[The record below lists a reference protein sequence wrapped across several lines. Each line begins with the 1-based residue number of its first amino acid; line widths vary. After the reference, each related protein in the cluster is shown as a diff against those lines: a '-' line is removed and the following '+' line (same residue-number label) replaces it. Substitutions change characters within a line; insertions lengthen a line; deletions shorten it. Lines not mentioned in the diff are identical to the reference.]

1 MYWITKLEGIVLY
14 KAVVFF
20 DLDGTLFDDDKNV
33 SQQNIDAI
41 QELKRNDILP
51 IISTGRNIFE
61 IDYVLNATKIDSIV
75 SANGSFVQ
83 YEGKK
88 LDAEIVPR
96 EVIEDLLE
104 FARRQGDVVAFYN
117 DREFALTADNDL
129 TVENYKLLRLETQVD
144 PKWYLKHDVNFMCV
158 FNYDKD
164 KRYQDKFEGEL
175 SLVRN
180 NPRCMDTMNWGV
192 SKQTGIQ
199 TLMKK
204 AGLQGVP
211 SYAFGDQLND
221 LQMFA
226 EVDHPVSMGN
236 GHEKAK
242 AAAEYI
248 TDTNMD
254 GGIVKGLR
262 HYGLIK

>member
-1 MYWITKLEGIVLY
+1 MYKG
-14 KAVVFF
+14 VVFF

-41 QELKRNDILP
+41 QELKRNQILP

-61 IDYVLNATKIDSIV
+61 INYVLDSTKINSIV
-75 SANGSFVQ
+75 SANGSYVQ

-88 LDAEIVPR
+88 LDAEVIPQN
-96 EVIEDLLE
+96 VIEDLLE
-104 FARRQGDVVAFYN
+104 FAHRQRDVVAFYN
-117 DREFALTADNDL
+117 NEELALTADNDL
-129 TVENYKLLRLETQVD
+129 TDENYRILRLHTKVD
-144 PKWYLKHDVNFMCV
+144 PKWYLTHDVNFMCV

-164 KRYQDKFEGEL
+164 KRYQDKFAGEL

-199 TLMKK
+199 TLMKRE
-204 AGLQGVP
+204 GLQGVP

-226 EVDHPVSMGN
+226 EVDHPIAMGN
-236 GHEKAK
+236 GHDKAK
-242 AAAEYI
+242 AAAEFV
-248 TDTNMD
+248 TDTNMND
-254 GGIVKGLR
+254 GIVKGLR

>member
-1 MYWITKLEGIVLY
+1 MYKGI
-14 KAVVFF
+14 VFF

-61 IDYVLNATKIDSIV
+61 IQYVLDETKIDSIV
-75 SANGSFVQ
+75 SANGSYVQ

-88 LDAEIVPR
+88 LDAEVIPTS
-96 EVIEDLLE
+96 VIEDTLE
-104 FARRQGDVVAFYN
+104 FARRQGDAVAFYN
-117 DREFALTADNDL
+117 NKEFRLTEENDM
-129 TVENYKLLRLETQVD
+129 TIENYKLLRLDAKVE

-158 FNYDKD
+158 FNTNKD
-164 KRYQDKFEGEL
+164 KRYQDKFEGVL

-199 TLMKK
+199 TLMKDEQL
-204 AGLQGVP
+204 AGLP

-242 AAAEYI
+242 AAAEYV
-248 TDTNMD
+248 TADNMH
-254 GGIVKGLR
+254 GGIVQGLQ